1 MEKESID
8 YETRD
13 EKGHW
18 SPPPV
23 EYAPLFTTPWKGA
36 ALLKWLLGWGGYLW
50 PRHLCYGLLAFAAWY
65 FLQPDFS
72 ETAVLSL
79 PWIGL
84 MLIRNLVFVLA
95 VFGFFHLTLYILKV
109 QGNRG
114 KYHPRWQERD
124 SGKFMFRD
132 QVRDNM
138 FRSLVYGVPIWT
150 AWEVLYY
157 FLGARGLM
165 PLMEFRDNPVWFIA
179 FFLIIPL
186 WRETHFYFIHRLI
199 HWKPLLRAVHSVHH
213 KNPNCGPW
221 SGLAMH
227 PVEHLLYFS
236 VVLIHFV
243 LPSHPVHFFFNSQL
257 TALTPAPGHTGF
269 HGRLFGNTW
278 PSGDYFHY
286 LHHRYVSCNF
296 GGGTIPWD
304 KWLGRF
310 FNGEGEYKTK
320 KA

>member
-1 MEKESID
+1 MGREID

-18 SPPPV
+18 SPPPM
-23 EYAPLFTTPWKGA
+23 EYSPLFRRPWRITA
-36 ALLKWLLGWGGYLW
+36 VLKWLFGWGGYLW
-50 PRHLCYGLLAFAAWY
+50 PRHTAYVLLAFLSWFYIQA
-65 FLQPDFS
+65 DFS
-72 ETAVLSL
+72 SISGLSVG
-79 PWIGL
+79 WIGG
-84 MLIRNLVFVLA
+84 MLLRNYFFVIGSS
-95 VFGFFHLTLYILKV
+95 GFYHMTLYIFKV
-109 QGNRG
+109 QGTKG
-114 KYHPRWQERD
+114 KYHPQWQTKN
-124 SGKFMFRD
+124 SKKFMFQD

-138 FRSLVYGVPIWT
+138 FRSLVFGVPIWT

-157 FLGARGLM
+157 FLGARGVIPGLE
-165 PLMEFRDNPVWFIA
+165 LRQNPVWFIA
-179 FFLIIPL
+179 FFLLIPL

-199 HWKPLLRAVHSVHH
+199 HWKPLLRTIHSVHH

-243 LPSHPVHFFFNSQL
+243 VPSHPVHFFFNSQL

-269 HGRLFGNTW
+269 EGPLFKGLW

-310 FNGEGEYKTK
+310 YNGEGPYKTREN
-320 KA
+320 